1 MERISVYPKLVEVGS
16 DAFMNCLN
24 LRSLR
29 MCAGVEEPTGL
40 KQLLAQIK
48 WQVEVSFEQ
57 EDGEREAVLMYPEYY
72 ESYDEIGPAH
82 IFELNLTGEGF
93 RARQCFKEGVI
104 LLNAYDEIFPQACV
118 EESAEVLIPMAWNR
132 LYAACGLSPEARAD
146 YEEYVREQSGK
157 VLTILLK
164 KRESVSYT
172 HLRAH
177 ET

>member
-82 IFELNLTGEGF
+82 ILN
-93 RARQCFKEGVI
+93 
-104 LLNAYDEIFPQACV
+104 
-118 EESAEVLIPMAWNR
+118 
-132 LYAACGLSPEARAD
+132 
-146 YEEYVREQSGK
+146 
-157 VLTILLK
+157 
-164 KRESVSYT
+164 
-172 HLRAH
+172 
-177 ET
+177 